1 MSSTFDRRS
10 FLTHSAA
17 TIGGV
22 AMAGS
27 IVDDLLASSASA
39 AAIGVNTGKPKR
51 GGTLTVVTL
60 SDVPNYHIFNGSQGK
75 MDDSGFCVAN
85 ALYDPLFVMSA
96 NGKVALPMLALSAT
110 PNASYTV
117 WTIKLRRGV
126 AFTNGATFDANI
138 CVANYTAAAADPTV
152 GLAIQPFI
160 TSVTKVDDFT
170 VNYNMVIPYA
180 SFPVLLAEQQIAY
193 MAHPV
198 SFVPTYTGNPIGTG
212 PFKVKSWQV

>member
-10 FLTHSAA
+10 FLTHSA
-17 TIGGV
+17 TTLGGV
-22 AMAGS
+22 ALAGTV
-27 IVDDLLASSASA
+27 VDGMLANVAGA
-39 AAIGVNTGKPKR
+39 AVGVNKGKPKL
-51 GGTLTVVTL
+51 GGTLTVGTL
-60 SDVPNYHIFNGSQGK
+60 SDVPNYHIFNGAQGR

-198 SFVPTYTGNPIGTG
+198 S
-212 PFKVKSWQV
+212 

>member
-22 AMAGS
+22 ALAGS
-27 IVDDLLASSASA
+27 VVDDLLATSASA

-51 GGTLTVVTL
+51 GGTLTVGTL

-75 MDDSGFCVAN
+75 MDASGFCVAN

-110 PNASYTV
+110 PNANYTV
-117 WTIKLRRGV
+117 WTIAR
-126 AFTNGATFDANI
+126 ASTSPTAMHSTPTF
-138 CVANYTAAAADPTV
+138 VWPT
-152 GLAIQPFI
+152 GWP
-160 TSVTKVDDFT
+160 
-170 VNYNMVIPYA
+170 
-180 SFPVLLAEQQIAY
+180 
-193 MAHPV
+193 
-198 SFVPTYTGNPIGTG
+198 PTPTPR
-212 PFKVKSWQV
+212 SDWRSSQSSRQ